1 MDKLE
6 MLRKKIDTL
15 DTTLINL
22 LSERLAIVKEVGIV
36 KKERNIQPLDQSRW
50 NQVLEKGLSQ
60 AESLGMRREFI
71 KTILD
76 TIHEEALR
84 IEA

>member
-6 MLRKKIDTL
+6 VLRKKIDTL
-15 DTTLINL
+15 DSALINL
-22 LSERLAIVKEVGIV
+22 LHERLVIVKEVGML

-60 AESLGMRREFI
+60 AKLLGMRREFI
-71 KTILD
+71 KIILD
-76 TIHEEALR
+76 IIHEEALR